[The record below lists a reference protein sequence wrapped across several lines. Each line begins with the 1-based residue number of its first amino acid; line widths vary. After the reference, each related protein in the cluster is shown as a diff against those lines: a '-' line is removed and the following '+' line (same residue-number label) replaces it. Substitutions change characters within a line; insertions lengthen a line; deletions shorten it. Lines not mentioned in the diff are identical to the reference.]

1 MAARVARL
9 QELEPIDVAG
19 VHWLPVRRPLG
30 VSAFGTNAYRADAG
44 EHLIEPHTEGASG
57 HEELYVVIAGHATF
71 TVAGEEIDAPAGTVV
86 FLPDRDDHRE
96 AVAVADGTLALA
108 VGGTPG
114 AAGPVSAWEFR
125 FAAAPQTRRGDWA
138 GAYETAVAGLA
149 DHPDDASLHYDL
161 ACFASMAGERDTALG
176 HLRRAFEAEPRARKW
191 AQDDRDLD
199 PIRDDPAYPG

>member
-1 MAARVARL
+1 MAARTLRL

-44 EHLIEPHTEGASG
+44 EHLIEPHTEEGGG
-57 HEELYVVIAGHATF
+57 HEELYVVLAGHATF
-71 TVAGEEIDAPAGTVV
+71 TVAGEQIDAPAGTVV
-86 FLPDRDDHRE
+86 FVAEPADHRQ

-108 VGGTPG
+108 VGGAPG
-114 AAGPVSAWEFR
+114 AAGPVSAWEFV
-125 FAAAPQTRRGDWA
+125 FSAAPQTARGDWA
-138 GAYETAVAGLA
+138 GAYETAAAGLA

-199 PIRDDPAYPG
+199 PIREDPAYPG